1 MDAIVALGLILG
13 AAHAYDHFTGDE
25 DIIQAQSKPR
35 VEIAQTLPSVGIHRA
50 DKIQPK
56 GATNVIWVFTN

>member
-1 MDAIVALGLILG
+1 MEAIVALGLILG

-25 DIIQAQSKPR
+25 DIIQAQSKPTAQ
-35 VEIAQTLPSVGIHRA
+35 IAQTLPSVGIHRV
-50 DKIQPK
+50 DQIQPK

>member
-1 MDAIVALGLILG
+1 MEAMVALGLILG
-13 AAHAYDHFTGDE
+13 VAHAYDHYTSE
-25 DIIQAQSKPR
+25 EEIIQTQTKPT

-50 DKIQPK
+50 DQIQPK

>member
-1 MDAIVALGLILG
+1 MEAIVALGLIFG

-35 VEIAQTLPSVGIHRA
+35 IEIAQTLPSVGIHRH
-50 DKIQPK
+50 DYKKPK
-56 GATNVIWVFTN
+56 GATNVTWVFLN